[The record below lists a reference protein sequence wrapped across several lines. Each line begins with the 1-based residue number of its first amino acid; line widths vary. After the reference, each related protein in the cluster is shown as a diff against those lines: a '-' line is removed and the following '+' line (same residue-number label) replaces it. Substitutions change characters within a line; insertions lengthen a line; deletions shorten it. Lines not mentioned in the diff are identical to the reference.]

1 MNKPIKNRDKRIAM
15 LLIAAFAWLFIGSLV
30 IFHEEHVL
38 GKHFNHSTQAF
49 ISPKSNDKQG
59 FKIILQSPL
68 QKFYDDGGAAGIIMQ
83 IDNSAFNNCSFEIKP
98 RETSSFYQD
107 KEILNNCPLRAPPTV

>member
-1 MNKPIKNRDKRIAM
+1 MYRPLKIRDKRIAM

-38 GKHFNHSTQAF
+38 GKHFNLISQAF

-59 FKIILQSPL
+59 FSIKLQNPL
-68 QKFYDDGGAAGIIMQ
+68 QKLYEDGGNAGIFIQ
-83 IDNSAFNNCSFEIKP
+83 NNHSAFNNCAFEIKP
-98 RETSSFYQD
+98 RETSSFYRD
-107 KEILNNCPLRAPPTV
+107 KEILNYFPLRAPPTV

>member
-38 GKHFNHSTQAF
+38 GKHFSLNIQAF
-49 ISPKSNDKQG
+49 VSPKSKDKQG
-59 FKIILQSPL
+59 FSIKLNNPL
-68 QKFYDDGGAAGIIMQ
+68 QKLDDNGGTTWILPQNNHSAI
-83 IDNSAFNNCSFEIKP
+83 NSSSFEFKP
-98 RETSSFYQD
+98 KETSSFNQD
-107 KEILNNCPLRAPPTV
+107 KDILNYFPLRAPPAA